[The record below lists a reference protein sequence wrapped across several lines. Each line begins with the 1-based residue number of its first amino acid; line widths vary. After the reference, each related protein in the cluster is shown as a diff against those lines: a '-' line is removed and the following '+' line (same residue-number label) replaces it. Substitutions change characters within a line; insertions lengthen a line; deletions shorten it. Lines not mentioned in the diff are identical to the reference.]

1 MSETEIGVADVL
13 RALAVLRPASDG
25 TVAAV
30 IWLLGF
36 DLLSS
41 VRPAGPPI
49 PEDPDLDVDEEP
61 VTVPDVDESGIEVL
75 TPVAHEDADF
85 ATGTSWRAAAPV
97 QDLSIEMLMAPLPYE
112 PLLAPGRA
120 PSIIAAVTATALEE
134 NEPDPDALVELIAD
148 GRAVDRVPHRQRATM
163 VRGVQVLL
171 DHGWGMD
178 PFARDQAELL
188 ADIRSVVGRS
198 AVEPVSFR
206 DAPTRGALPEGRRR
220 WQDYVP
226 PAAGTPV
233 LAITDLGIGG
243 PPVHPA
249 RARAGEWADF
259 AAQLD
264 RRESALV
271 ALVPYPRSRWP
282 RWVGRTLTAIPWDRT
297 TTLSTALTA
306 LRWAGRPR

>member
-1 MSETEIGVADVL
+1 MPLDEQRQWQALGVA
-13 RALAVLRPASDG
+13 P
-25 TVAAV
+25 
-30 IWLLGF
+30 
-36 DLLSS
+36 LSNGG
-41 VRPAGPPI
+41 V
-49 PEDPDLDVDEEP
+49 
-61 VTVPDVDESGIEVL
+61 SGM
-75 TPVAHEDADF
+75 A
-85 ATGTSWRAAAPV
+85 
-97 QDLSIEMLMAPLPYE
+97 MAPT
-112 PLLAPGRA
+112 
-120 PSIIAAVTATALEE
+120 V
-134 NEPDPDALVELIAD
+134 
-148 GRAVDRVPHRQRATM
+148 
-163 VRGVQVLL
+163 
-171 DHGWGMD
+171 
-178 PFARDQAELL
+178 
-188 ADIRSVVGRS
+188 

-206 DAPTRGALPEGRRR
+206 DTPTRGALPEGRRR

-306 LRWAGRPR
+306 LRWAGRPL

>member
-1 MSETEIGVADVL
+1 VL

-30 IWLLGF
+30 IRLLGF

-41 VRPAGPPI
+41 VRPAGPSI
-49 PEDPDLDVDEEP
+49 PDDPDLDVDEEP
-61 VTVPDVDESGIEVL
+61 VTVPDVDESGSEVL
-75 TPVAHEDADF
+75 T
-85 ATGTSWRAAAPV
+85 
-97 QDLSIEMLMAPLPYE
+97 L
-112 PLLAPGRA
+112 
-120 PSIIAAVTATALEE
+120 
-134 NEPDPDALVELIAD
+134 
-148 GRAVDRVPHRQRATM
+148 
-163 VRGVQVLL
+163 
-171 DHGWGMD
+171 
-178 PFARDQAELL
+178 
-188 ADIRSVVGRS
+188 VGRS

-243 PPVHPA
+243 PPTHPA

-282 RWVGRTLTAIPWDRT
+282 R
-297 TTLSTALTA
+297 
-306 LRWAGRPR
+306 